1 MLWHACVN
9 GKQIRRL
16 FAIQNRKKQ
25 IFMQKE
31 LLTRV
36 LLIRKFMSNDTFN
49 SSLLVL
55 KPKVRV

>member
-1 MLWHACVN
+1 
-9 GKQIRRL
+9 
-16 FAIQNRKKQ
+16 
-25 IFMQKE
+25 MQKE